1 MSVSRREFLHTSLA
15 ASGALGLGV
24 SSTGLR
30 SARNLESPGH
40 EPRVEPAPRQ
50 LKILVLGG
58 TSFIGPHQIRYA
70 LERGH
75 IVTIFTRGQTQPTL
89 FQDLFAEV
97 EHVIGDRDQN
107 LEALQGRTWDAVI
120 DNSGQRVEWAR
131 NSAQLLQDK
140 AQHYL
145 FVSSTGVYLP
155 YLTTNI
161 REETKLVLAD
171 DPPQESPS
179 YGVMKA
185 LSEIEVQ
192 KAFGDRAIIVRP
204 QYIFGPG
211 DRTGRSAYWPVRLQR
226 GGEVLAPGRKSDPVM
241 LIDVRDLTEWMIR
254 LVENGSTGVFNA
266 AGPASP
272 LTMEEFLHGV
282 RAATSSQMSWTWIQD
297 YSFLREQQLR
307 YAIPWVMVEGD
318 YLGNASINIDKALSR
333 GLTHRPTAVT
343 IMDIHEW
350 WYSDAVT
357 EERRREPRFPLTAER
372 EAEILSAW
380 KARGL

>member
-1 MSVSRREFLHTSLA
+1 
-15 ASGALGLGV
+15 
-24 SSTGLR
+24 
-30 SARNLESPGH
+30 
-40 EPRVEPAPRQ
+40 
-50 LKILVLGG
+50 
-58 TSFIGPHQIRYA
+58 
-70 LERGH
+70 
-75 IVTIFTRGQTQPTL
+75 VTIFTRGQTQPTL
-89 FQDLFAEV
+89 FREVFADV
-97 EHVIGDRDQN
+97 EHLIGDRNQN
-107 LEALQGRTWDAVI
+107 LQALQGRTWDVVI

-131 NSAQLLQDK
+131 NSTQLLEDS

-155 YLTTNI
+155 YLTTDI
-161 REETKLVLAD
+161 REDTKLVLAD
-171 DPPQESPS
+171 DPPQENPS

-192 KAFGDRAIIVRP
+192 KAFGDRAIVVRP

-226 GGEVLAPGRKSDPVM
+226 GGEVLAPGRKGDPVM

-254 LVENGSTGVFNA
+254 LVENGNTGVYNA

-282 RAATSSQMSWTWIQD
+282 RAATSSQMSWTWIED
-297 YSFLREQQLR
+297 YSFLEEQRLR

-318 YLGNASINIDKALSR
+318 YIGNASINIEKALSH
-333 GLTHRPTAVT
+333 GLTHRPIAVT
-343 IMDIHEW
+343 LMNIYEW

-357 EERRREPRFPLTAER
+357 EQRREEPRFPLTAER

-380 KARGL
+380 RARRL